1 MYGPTAI
8 FRQLRQKMAV
18 WTRLFFRGSK
28 LAYLEENLK
37 QIQISNDYLMS
48 IWLQGQQ
55 PHPNPLLQHG
65 KKFYS
70 QADEDGIVLEILR
83 RIGLKSGTCVEIGCG
98 NGLENNTLNLVLRGW
113 PTVWIDAGSPAID
126 AEINSDLL
134 YFQQAFVDVDVVS
147 DIVRQG
153 LAKLRC
159 SRVDVLSIDV
169 DGNDGYLARALLQS
183 GFSPS
188 VIIIETNEIIPPP
201 IRFAQLY
208 DPKSVWDRTKNSGWS
223 LQSLADL
230 FSEFKYTCIACNRE
244 TGVNA
249 FFISD
254 RYLQVFTDVPRDLSL
269 LYVGKSI
276 HPQKFRDRRHQV
288 TAALVENLLRQAKR
302 TH

>member
-1 MYGPTAI
+1 
-8 FRQLRQKMAV
+8 
-18 WTRLFFRGSK
+18 
-28 LAYLEENLK
+28 
-37 QIQISNDYLMS
+37 MS
-48 IWLQGQQ
+48 IWLQGQP

-70 QADEDGIVLEILR
+70 QSDEDGILLEILR

-113 PTVWIDAGSPAID
+113 PSVWIDAGRLAID
-126 AEINSDLL
+126 AGCNSDLL
-134 YFQQAFVDVDVVS
+134 YFEQAFVNVDVVS
-147 DIVRQG
+147 DIVRRG
-153 LAKLRC
+153 LERLK
-159 SRVDVLSIDV
+159 SSGVDVLSIDV
-169 DGNDGYLARALLQS
+169 DGNDGYLAKALLQS
-183 GFSPS
+183 GFTPS

-208 DPKSVWDRTKNSGWS
+208 DSESVWDGTKNSGWS
-223 LQSLADL
+223 LQSIADL
-230 FSEFKYTCIACNRE
+230 LSEFKYTCIACNRE

-254 RYLQVFTDVPRDLSL
+254 RHLQAFTDVPRELSV

-302 TH
+302 TD